1 MNLGREFASDNHA
14 GAHPE
19 VLEAI
24 AAANVG
30 HAGSYGADPWTERLQ
45 VTVRA
50 PLRRGGDRLAGL
62 QRHRRQRRLPLGAD
76 SAATRR

>member
-1 MNLGREFASDNHA
+1 MSDPGRAPVPERDFASDNHA

-30 HAGSYGADPWTERLQ
+30 HAGSYGADPWTERAEALIA
-45 VTVRA
+45 RA
-50 PLRRGGDRLAGL
+50 LRRRARLPRL
-62 QRHRRQRRLPLGAD
+62 QRHRRQRRLD
-76 SAATRR
+76 RRA